1 MRRKGVL
8 RRKNISKRIKTQHKK
23 SLVSKKKAHN
33 PKSTLWDKNLKISDN
48 LKNIGLMTNI
58 NKEIDKD
65 LQRKEDEND
74 KNNLPKIDVEEEID
88 ISNLDKGKIVL
99 EPITYATKKIK
110 LTPDEKITVEQMIK
124 KHGENFNK
132 IFMDLKVN
140 KFQWNV
146 DQIKRAYK
154 KYNALYGNDKK

>member
-8 RRKNISKRIKTQHKK
+8 RKRNISKRIKTQHKK
-23 SLVSKKKAHN
+23 SLVSKRKAHI
-33 PKSTLWDKNLKISDN
+33 PKTTLWDKNLKISEN

-65 LQRKEDEND
+65 LIKREEEND
-74 KNNLPKIDVEEEID
+74 KNNEPKIDVEEEID
-88 ISNLDKGKIVL
+88 VSNLNKGKIVL

-110 LTPDEKITVEQMIK
+110 LTPDEKMIVEQMKK
-124 KHGENFNK
+124 KHGENYK
-132 IFMDLKVN
+132 KVFMDLKVN

-146 DQIKRAYK
+146 EQIKKAYE
-154 KYNALYGNDKK
+154 KYNSLFGNK